1 MDNSANMD
9 NWAKMK
15 IIWQK
20 WLYLENFNNGLIC
33 KVRINMYNRV
43 NMDIRTNRAKMGNK
57 ANMDN

>member
-1 MDNSANMD
+1 MA
-9 NWAKMK
+9 
-15 IIWQK
+15 K
-20 WLYLENFNNGLIC
+20 WLYLENFINGLMLIC